1 MQLLYFFEK
10 LRMPWL
16 DSVMMVITQFG
27 GEILFLAMA
36 IGAFW
41 CVSKRLGYYM
51 LTVGFIGTTLN
62 QALKLIFR
70 ISRPWVQDPDFT
82 IVEAARADAGGYSFP
97 SGHTQNAASVM
108 LCPALMA
115 RKKWLKAV
123 LWTMFFLV
131 ALSRMY
137 LGVHTPLDVGVS
149 LVIGL
154 ALVFVLRPLFNDP
167 DLPARRMVP
176 LMAAL
181 IVRARGAGDRI
192 RMSELFSQTIIVC
205 GLVGVGLT
213 LIYVVFTPRLVRLV
227 ADDPAVYDNALA
239 YFRAM
244 RFYPLVDVFD
254 TFMFAYVLYQG
265 GYVHFYIAISA
276 RIGIN
281 AGLSWVLGSSV
292 LPEAFDIDNEETFR
306 LAGTKLMILAPSALF
321 ICLSRVTA
329 IFYQYT
335 RRIPRTIILFGTAIA
350 LLPSAFAMFFGRNAP
365 EGIAVGIAL
374 GPVTALALIYGYV
387 RFIKKE
393 TWRGSRW

>member
-70 ISRPWVQDPDFT
+70 ISRPWVQDPEFT

-97 SGHTQNAASVM
+97 SGHTQNAAAVM

-115 RKKWLKAV
+115 REKWLKAV
-123 LWTMFFLV
+123 LWTLYFLV

-149 LVIGL
+149 IVIGL
-154 ALVFVLRPLFNDP
+154 ALVFILRPLFNDP

-181 IVRARGAGDRI
+181 IVMAVIYVIYTNCWKFPADIEAENLEEGVKNGYSLLGAILAMPLGYWLDKKYI
-192 RMSELFSQTIIVC
+192 HFKTEGSLPAQIVKLVF
-205 GLVGVGLT
+205 GLALTVGLRIV
-213 LIYVVFTPRLVRLV
+213 LKAPL
-227 ADDPAVYDNALA
+227 NAL
-239 YFRAM
+239 M
-244 RFYPLVDVFD
+244 G
-254 TFMFAYVLYQG
+254 G
-265 GYVHFYIAISA
+265 GYAA
-276 RIGIN
+276 N
-281 AGLSWVLGSSV
+281 AVRY
-292 LPEAFDIDNEETFR
+292 F
-306 LAGTKLMILAPSALF
+306 LM
-321 ICLSRVTA
+321 T
-329 IFYQYT
+329 T
-335 RRIPRTIILFGTAIA
+335 
-350 LLPSAFAMFFGRNAP
+350 FAM
-365 EGIAVGIAL
+365 AVWPLTFPWINRML
-374 GPVTALALIYGYV
+374 P
-387 RFIKKE
+387 RK
-393 TWRGSRW
+393 

>member
-108 LCPALMA
+108 LCTALMA

-181 IVRARGAGDRI
+181 IVMAVIYVIYTNCWKFPADIEAENLEEGVKNGYSLLGAVLAMPLGYWLDKKYI
-192 RMSELFSQTIIVC
+192 HFKTEGSLPAQIVKLVF
-205 GLVGVGLT
+205 GLALTVGLRIV
-213 LIYVVFTPRLVRLV
+213 LKAPL
-227 ADDPAVYDNALA
+227 NAL
-239 YFRAM
+239 M
-244 RFYPLVDVFD
+244 G
-254 TFMFAYVLYQG
+254 G
-265 GYVHFYIAISA
+265 GYAA
-276 RIGIN
+276 N
-281 AGLSWVLGSSV
+281 AVRY
-292 LPEAFDIDNEETFR
+292 F
-306 LAGTKLMILAPSALF
+306 LM
-321 ICLSRVTA
+321 T
-329 IFYQYT
+329 T
-335 RRIPRTIILFGTAIA
+335 
-350 LLPSAFAMFFGRNAP
+350 FAM
-365 EGIAVGIAL
+365 AVWPLTFPWINRML
-374 GPVTALALIYGYV
+374 P
-387 RFIKKE
+387 RK
-393 TWRGSRW
+393 

>member
-181 IVRARGAGDRI
+181 IVMAVIYVIYTNCWKFPADIEAENLEEGVKNGYSLLGAVLAMPLGYWLDKKYI
-192 RMSELFSQTIIVC
+192 HFKTEGSLPAQIVKLVF
-205 GLVGVGLT
+205 GLALTVGLRIV
-213 LIYVVFTPRLVRLV
+213 LKAPL
-227 ADDPAVYDNALA
+227 NAL
-239 YFRAM
+239 M
-244 RFYPLVDVFD
+244 G
-254 TFMFAYVLYQG
+254 G
-265 GYVHFYIAISA
+265 GYAA
-276 RIGIN
+276 N
-281 AGLSWVLGSSV
+281 AVRY
-292 LPEAFDIDNEETFR
+292 F
-306 LAGTKLMILAPSALF
+306 LM
-321 ICLSRVTA
+321 T
-329 IFYQYT
+329 T
-335 RRIPRTIILFGTAIA
+335 
-350 LLPSAFAMFFGRNAP
+350 FAM
-365 EGIAVGIAL
+365 AVWPLTFPWINRML
-374 GPVTALALIYGYV
+374 P
-387 RFIKKE
+387 RK
-393 TWRGSRW
+393 

>member
-149 LVIGL
+149 IVIGL
-154 ALVFVLRPLFNDP
+154 ALVFILRPLFNDP

-181 IVRARGAGDRI
+181 IVMAVIYVIYTNCWKFPADIEAENLEEGVKNGYSLLGAVLAMPLGYWLDKKYI
-192 RMSELFSQTIIVC
+192 HFKTEGSLPAQIVKLVF
-205 GLVGVGLT
+205 GLALTVGLRIV
-213 LIYVVFTPRLVRLV
+213 LKAPL
-227 ADDPAVYDNALA
+227 NAL
-239 YFRAM
+239 M
-244 RFYPLVDVFD
+244 G
-254 TFMFAYVLYQG
+254 G
-265 GYVHFYIAISA
+265 GYAA
-276 RIGIN
+276 N
-281 AGLSWVLGSSV
+281 AVRY
-292 LPEAFDIDNEETFR
+292 F
-306 LAGTKLMILAPSALF
+306 LM
-321 ICLSRVTA
+321 T
-329 IFYQYT
+329 T
-335 RRIPRTIILFGTAIA
+335 
-350 LLPSAFAMFFGRNAP
+350 FAM
-365 EGIAVGIAL
+365 AVWPLTFPWINRML
-374 GPVTALALIYGYV
+374 P
-387 RFIKKE
+387 RK
-393 TWRGSRW
+393 

>member
-1 MQLLYFFEK
+1 MRLLYFFEK

-70 ISRPWVQDPDFT
+70 ISRPWVQDPEFT

-97 SGHTQNAASVM
+97 SGHTQNAAAVM

-123 LWTMFFLV
+123 LWTLYFLV

-149 LVIGL
+149 IVIGL
-154 ALVFVLRPLFNDP
+154 ALVFILRPLFNDP

-181 IVRARGAGDRI
+181 IVMAVIYVIYTNCWKFPADIEAENLEEGVKNGYSLLGAILAMPLGYWLDKKYI
-192 RMSELFSQTIIVC
+192 HFKTEGSLPAQIVKLVF
-205 GLVGVGLT
+205 GLALTVGLRIV
-213 LIYVVFTPRLVRLV
+213 LKAPL
-227 ADDPAVYDNALA
+227 NAL
-239 YFRAM
+239 M
-244 RFYPLVDVFD
+244 G
-254 TFMFAYVLYQG
+254 G
-265 GYVHFYIAISA
+265 GYAA
-276 RIGIN
+276 N
-281 AGLSWVLGSSV
+281 AVRY
-292 LPEAFDIDNEETFR
+292 F
-306 LAGTKLMILAPSALF
+306 LM
-321 ICLSRVTA
+321 T
-329 IFYQYT
+329 T
-335 RRIPRTIILFGTAIA
+335 
-350 LLPSAFAMFFGRNAP
+350 FAM
-365 EGIAVGIAL
+365 AVWPLTFPWINRML
-374 GPVTALALIYGYV
+374 P
-387 RFIKKE
+387 RK
-393 TWRGSRW
+393 

>member
-123 LWTMFFLV
+123 LWTLYFLV

-181 IVRARGAGDRI
+181 IVMAVIYVIYTNCWKFPADIEAENLEEGVKNGYSLLGAVLAMPLGYWLDKKYI
-192 RMSELFSQTIIVC
+192 HFKTEGSLPAQIVKLVF
-205 GLVGVGLT
+205 GLALTVGLRIV
-213 LIYVVFTPRLVRLV
+213 LKAPL
-227 ADDPAVYDNALA
+227 NAL
-239 YFRAM
+239 M
-244 RFYPLVDVFD
+244 G
-254 TFMFAYVLYQG
+254 G
-265 GYVHFYIAISA
+265 GYAA
-276 RIGIN
+276 N
-281 AGLSWVLGSSV
+281 AVRY
-292 LPEAFDIDNEETFR
+292 F
-306 LAGTKLMILAPSALF
+306 LM
-321 ICLSRVTA
+321 T
-329 IFYQYT
+329 T
-335 RRIPRTIILFGTAIA
+335 
-350 LLPSAFAMFFGRNAP
+350 FAM
-365 EGIAVGIAL
+365 AVWPLTFPWINRML
-374 GPVTALALIYGYV
+374 P
-387 RFIKKE
+387 RK
-393 TWRGSRW
+393 

>member
-1 MQLLYFFEK
+1 MRLLYFFEK

-70 ISRPWVQDPDFT
+70 ISRPWVQDPEFT

-97 SGHTQNAASVM
+97 SGHTQNAAAVM

-123 LWTMFFLV
+123 LWTLYFLV

-149 LVIGL
+149 IVIGL
-154 ALVFVLRPLFNDP
+154 ALVFILRPLFNDP

-181 IVRARGAGDRI
+181 IVMAVIYVIYTNCWKFPADIETENLEEGVKNGYSLLGAILAMPLGYWLDKKYI
-192 RMSELFSQTIIVC
+192 HFKTEGSLPAQIVKLVF
-205 GLVGVGLT
+205 GLALTVGLRIV
-213 LIYVVFTPRLVRLV
+213 LKAPL
-227 ADDPAVYDNALA
+227 NAL
-239 YFRAM
+239 M
-244 RFYPLVDVFD
+244 G
-254 TFMFAYVLYQG
+254 G
-265 GYVHFYIAISA
+265 GYAA
-276 RIGIN
+276 N
-281 AGLSWVLGSSV
+281 AVRY
-292 LPEAFDIDNEETFR
+292 F
-306 LAGTKLMILAPSALF
+306 LM
-321 ICLSRVTA
+321 T
-329 IFYQYT
+329 T
-335 RRIPRTIILFGTAIA
+335 
-350 LLPSAFAMFFGRNAP
+350 FAM
-365 EGIAVGIAL
+365 AVWPLTFPWINRML
-374 GPVTALALIYGYV
+374 P
-387 RFIKKE
+387 RK
-393 TWRGSRW
+393 